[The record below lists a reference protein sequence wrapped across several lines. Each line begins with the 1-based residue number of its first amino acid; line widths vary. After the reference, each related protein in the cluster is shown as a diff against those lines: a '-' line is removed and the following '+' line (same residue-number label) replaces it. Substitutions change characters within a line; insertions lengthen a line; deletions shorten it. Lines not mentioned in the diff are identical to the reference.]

1 MLAKLKSLFAVLK
14 HGERVADPATWKNRQ
29 VAVNALTGLLVAIA
43 ALAKGSGYDLGV
55 TDAQIESAVIG
66 GAAVF
71 SLVFN
76 IWATFATSRKVGIG
90 GKDGA

>member
-1 MLAKLKSLFAVLK
+1 MLTKLKKALEVLR

-29 VAVNALTGLLVAIA
+29 IAVNAITALLISVAGAANAFGL
-43 ALAKGSGYDLGV
+43 DLGV

-71 SLVFN
+71 GLIFN
-76 IWATFATSRKVGIG
+76 VWATLATSRKVGIG
-90 GKDGA
+90 GKAE